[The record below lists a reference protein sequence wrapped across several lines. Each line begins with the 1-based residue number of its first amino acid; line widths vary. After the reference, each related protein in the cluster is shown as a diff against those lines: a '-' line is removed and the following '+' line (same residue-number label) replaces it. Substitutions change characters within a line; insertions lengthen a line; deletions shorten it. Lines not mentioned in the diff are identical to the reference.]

1 MEVFVLT
8 VNQMLVIFIFMLI
21 GYLLRKKN
29 VVEENAYANLSKM
42 EMFIFMPALNL
53 STQMTQCT
61 VKNLKENANLILYGG
76 ITIISAVIIA
86 GFLSK
91 MFVPNYRENRD
102 ADYQRNIYRYA
113 IAFANYGFI
122 GNFLILSVFGTEVL
136 FKYQMF
142 SMILNLFT
150 YGWGMYVLIPKD
162 RNAGIGKNIIKGLT
176 SPPMLSIY
184 LGMSLGLLGFGE
196 KLLQIKFVDTVL
208 NNAANCMGP
217 VAMLLAG
224 MVLGNYSLKELFKEK
239 KVYVV
244 SALRLIILPGLFVLF
259 HKFLGSDPI
268 VITITLVAFAAPMGL
283 NTIVYPAAYGG
294 DTKTGAAMALIS
306 SLFALITLPLMYY
319 LFVQLWA

>member
-29 VVEENAYANLSKM
+29 VVEANAYANLSKM
-42 EMFIFMPALNL
+42 EMFIFMPALSL

-61 VKNLKENANLILYGG
+61 VENLKENSILIIYGG

-91 MFVPNYRENRD
+91 LFVPNYKENRD
-102 ADYQRNIYRYA
+102 ADYQRNVYRYA

-122 GNFLILSVFGTEVL
+122 GNFLILSVFGTEIL

-142 SMILNLFT
+142 NMVLNLFT

-162 RNAGIGKNIIKGLT
+162 RNAGIGKNILKGLT

-184 LGMSLGLLGFGE
+184 LGMTLGLLGVGD
-196 KLLQIKFVDTVL
+196 KILQVKFVNTVL
-208 NNAANCMGP
+208 NNASNCMGP

-239 KVYVV
+239 KVYIV
-244 SALRLIILPGLFVLF
+244 SALRLIIIPAVFVIV
-259 HKFLGSDPI
+259 HKLLGSDPI
-268 VITITLVAFAAPMGL
+268 VITITLVAFAAPLGL

-294 DTKTGAAMALIS
+294 DTKTGAAMTLIS
-306 SLFALITLPLMYY
+306 SLFGVITLPLMYY

>member
-86 GFLSK
+86 GILSK

-184 LGMSLGLLGFGE
+184 LGMTLGLLGFGE

-259 HKFLGSDPI
+259 HKLLGSDPI